1 MEQTGGVTQFLPGVR
16 IGDPDAVGE
25 VARQYLPR
33 VVRLLERKLRG
44 LRAADAENVAGS
56 VFLALWNHAGGGR
69 FGAGTLSDSEDLWR
83 WLLRVTDR
91 KAIDYARR
99 EKAAKRGGGRTR
111 GAGDVFSA
119 EGPSDGLDGA
129 ASVELSPADL
139 AAFADTFERLMA
151 SLPNDLTRE
160 VVVGRLESRTS
171 GEIARALGVS
181 PKTVKRK
188 LSGIRDLIRSGVIDG
203 LAPPTARRGS
213 GDDVPEDADD

>member
-1 MEQTGGVTQFLPGVR
+1 MEPSAGVTRFLSGVR
-16 IGDPDAVGE
+16 EGDRDAVGE
-25 VARQYLPR
+25 VARRYLPR

-44 LRAADAENVAGS
+44 LRAADAEVVAGS

-69 FGAGTLSDSEDLWR
+69 FGAGTLSDSDDLWR

-99 EKAAKRGGGRTR
+99 ERAAKRGGGQTR
-111 GAGDVFSA
+111 GAGDVFAA

-129 ASVELSPADL
+129 ASGELSPAEM

-151 SLPNDLTRE
+151 ALPNDLTRE
-160 VVVGRLESRTS
+160 VVVGRLEARTS
-171 GEIARALGVS
+171 GEIARAVGVS

-188 LSGIRDLIRSGVIDG
+188 LAGIRELIRSGGVDG
-203 LAPPTARRGS
+203 LAPPASRRGEEERDE
-213 GDDVPEDADD
+213 DDD